1 MRKRMTVSL
10 HELAQEVFHSR
21 YVNARTRRALRL
33 AASGLLCEFRLNSL
47 HRASLKKAKRFA
59 NERGLRLHFGCG
71 PIIKTGWV
79 NIDLYSEKA
88 DLQLDARDPFPFAD
102 ASASLIYS
110 EHFFEHLEYPDEAL
124 RFLGESRRVLDLDGV
139 LSMGVPDCELSV
151 RSYVTGDED
160 YYRHQREEKPPKWV
174 STPMDYLN
182 RDFRQGHEHRYAYDF
197 QTLTRVLTEAG
208 FTSIVRRAFNPEL
221 DSQHREWGTLY
232 IEARKCAI

>member
-1 MRKRMTVSL
+1 MTISL
-10 HELAQEVFHSR
+10 RELARDVFHSGF
-21 YVNARTRRALRL
+21 VKARTRHALRL
-33 AASGLLCEFRLNSL
+33 AASGLLYEFRLNSL

-59 NERGLRLHFGCG
+59 NGRGLRLHFGCG
-71 PIIKTGWV
+71 PNIKTGWV

-102 ASASLIYS
+102 GSVALVYS

-124 RFLGESRRVLDLDGV
+124 RFLRESSRVLALDGL

-151 RSYVTGDED
+151 RSYVSGDED

-174 STPMDYLN
+174 TTPMDYLN
-182 RDFRQGHEHRYAYDF
+182 RDFRQGREHKFAYDF
-197 QTLTRVLTEAG
+197 QNLTRVLTEAG
-208 FTSIVRRAFNPEL
+208 FNSIVRRAFNPEL

-232 IEARKCAI
+232 IEARRCAI